1 MAADIGLM
9 SDFSMILKAVLS
21 QYRLQ
26 LNATHGISHWARVLE
41 NGRRLAP
48 VTGATVQVVELFAIL
63 HDSQREKEGG
73 DHDHGHRAAQFVS
86 SLRGMIDLPDSDFRL
101 LLEACDCHTRGAD
114 SNADV
119 TVLTCLD
126 SDRLDI
132 PRVGMR
138 IKTELLYTEAAK
150 DPDILRW
157 ASTRAERRIVPDLV
171 RTEWQI
177 EDSIFS

>member
-1 MAADIGLM
+1 M
-9 SDFSMILKAVLS
+9 SNFSLILKAVLA

-48 VTGATVQVVELFAIL
+48 ATGAAVQVVELFAIL

-86 SLRGMIDLPDSDFRL
+86 SIRSMIDLPDSDFGL
-101 LLEACDCHTRGAD
+101 LMEACDCHTRGAEG
-114 SNADV
+114 NADV

-138 IKTELLYTEAAK
+138 IKTELLYTDAAK

-157 ASTRAERRIVPDLV
+157 ASTRAERRIVPNLV
-171 RTEWQI
+171 HTEWQI